1 MDALNIELDF
11 TNVSAAGGLGTL
23 PAGLHEGTLVE
34 FKHFPD
40 TNRLYVYMLTRGVRH
55 RESFGLE
62 NPNSL
67 PFLKAF
73 LLSAGIAEGKLS
85 SKGKIPF
92 HKLGGRKVY
101 FQYTPA
107 QTDSNGKR
115 MEGSYARYVFYP
127 ESQWEQMAAY
137 ANASDEDVVIEKPT
151 NGVSAAPTNGAGKA
165 SKAKAKAKSDSG
177 EEDDFDFLLDDDD
190 E

>member
-1 MDALNIELDF
+1 MDALTIELDF
-11 TNVSAAGGLGTL
+11 TDISAAGGLGTL

-40 TNRLYVYMLTRGVRH
+40 TNRLYVYMLTRGIRH

-73 LLSAGIAEGKLS
+73 LLSAGVAEGKLS
-85 SKGKIPF
+85 NKGKVPF
-92 HKLGGRKVY
+92 HKLAGRKVF

-107 QTDSNGKR
+107 QTDSSGKR
-115 MEGSYARYVFYP
+115 MDGSYARYVFYS

-137 ANASDEDVVIEKPT
+137 ANVSDKDVVLEKPT

-165 SKAKAKAKSDSG
+165 VKAEAKSDSG
-177 EEDDFDFLLDDDD
+177 EGDDFDFLLDDDD
-190 E
+190 DE